1 MHPFEVHAI
10 EQAIGTYP
18 DHIIEIAADWPV
30 QDDAALFQRLR
41 QAFARCQHVILLL
54 PSSDPSASY
63 MILRERYWN
72 LIDINLNEI
81 FVRHPSNHRLAK
93 YTVYTEGK
101 TPRETCSEILAHITY
116 GEHPTMPIILIGPP
130 AVGKSTVSQL
140 LAAQLG
146 VPLYALDVQKRD
158 YPPELGYDPNRVAQL
173 FQTQGIRGV
182 WRYEQPFLAAHL
194 GQIIRDYQDG
204 IVDFGAGHSV
214 FEDETDLAQ
223 ARHALAPYPN
233 IVLLLPSPDL
243 DQSIHILKERP
254 RSTINGVDTNRYLIE
269 HPAYADLATIVVYT
283 EGQTPEETCR
293 AIIAQLNG

>member
-1 MHPFEVHAI
+1 MTSTPIVLIGPYLSGKTTIRHLLAAALQRPHLGLVPWHDEAVVIDFFQSGGWDPAEEARVLAAGGDLGAYFHPFEVHAI

-63 MILRERYWN
+63 TILRERYWS

-101 TPRETCSEILAHITY
+101 TPRETCSDILAHITD

-173 FQTQGIRGV
+173 FQTHGIRGV
-182 WRYEQPFLAAHL
+182 
-194 GQIIRDYQDG
+194 
-204 IVDFGAGHSV
+204 
-214 FEDETDLAQ
+214 
-223 ARHALAPYPN
+223 
-233 IVLLLPSPDL
+233 
-243 DQSIHILKERP
+243 
-254 RSTINGVDTNRYLIE
+254 
-269 HPAYADLATIVVYT
+269 
-283 EGQTPEETCR
+283 
-293 AIIAQLNG
+293 